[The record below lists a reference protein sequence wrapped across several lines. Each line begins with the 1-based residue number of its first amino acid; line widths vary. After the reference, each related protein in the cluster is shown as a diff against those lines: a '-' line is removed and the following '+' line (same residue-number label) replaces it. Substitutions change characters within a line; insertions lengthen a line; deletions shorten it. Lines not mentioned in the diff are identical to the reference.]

1 LYLLAA
7 VQADL
12 YLGDAWMAWRR
23 VDEQWPK
30 LAGSYLLNVAVAR
43 VDLRHLRAR
52 AALAAATTPVSG
64 RPPGAQAPDPHW
76 PRARLLR
83 VAHAE
88 ARRLRRERL
97 PSAKVFAAMIGSGL
111 AVAEGRTEAAAER
124 LGQAITV
131 ALQADMGLYAAAARY
146 CYALR
151 GGLDEQP
158 SRAQAVEWMS
168 AQGVR
173 NVSAMVRM
181 LASGCDA
188 TA

>member
-1 LYLLAA
+1 
-7 VQADL
+7 
-12 YLGDAWMAWRR
+12 
-23 VDEQWPK
+23 
-30 LAGSYLLNVAVAR
+30 
-43 VDLRHLRAR
+43 
-52 AALAAATTPVSG
+52 
-64 RPPGAQAPDPHW
+64 
-76 PRARLLR
+76 
-83 VAHAE
+83 
-88 ARRLRRERL
+88 
-97 PSAKVFAAMIGSGL
+97 
-111 AVAEGRTEAAAER
+111 
-124 LGQAITV
+124 
-131 ALQADMGLYAAAARY
+131 MGLYAAAARY